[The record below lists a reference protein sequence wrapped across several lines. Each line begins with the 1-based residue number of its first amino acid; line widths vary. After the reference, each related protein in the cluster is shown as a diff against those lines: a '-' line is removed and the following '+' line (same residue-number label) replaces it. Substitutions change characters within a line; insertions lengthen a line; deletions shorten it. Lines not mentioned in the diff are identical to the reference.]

1 MVLLNC
7 DAFEAVLKGIKIVR
21 GVSHTIFLSST
32 FIFVHLKIM
41 QLLCVY

>member
-21 GVSHTIFLSST
+21 GVSHTIFLSS